1 MAIKRLY
8 ITNRARVY
16 LITTKT
22 HISTLIR
29 DKGFSVQELSYK
41 TQIPLS
47 SLIKWLN
54 QNNELHIP
62 LPAVVVIAQALNVSV
77 RDMLPPDNIP
87 QAESDRYLAIEVFLQ
102 APEAHTVMMA
112 NVYKQ
117 MVSSIR

>member
-62 LPAVVVIAQALNVSV
+62 LPAVVVIAQALNFSV

-87 QAESDRYLAIEVFLQ
+87 QAESDRYRAIEVFLQ

>member
-29 DKGFSVQELSYK
+29 DKGFSVQELSHK

-87 QAESDRYLAIEVFLQ
+87 QAESDRYRAIEVFLQ

>member
-22 HISTLIR
+22 HISSLIR
-29 DKGFSVQELSYK
+29 DKGFSVQELSSK

-47 SLIKWLN
+47 SLIKWLS

-62 LPAVVVIAQALNVSV
+62 LPAVVVIAHALNVSV

-87 QAESDRYLAIEVFLQ
+87 QAETDRYRAIEVFLQ
-102 APEAHTVMMA
+102 APESHTVMMA
-112 NVYKQ
+112 SVYKQ

>member
-54 QNNELHIP
+54 HNNELHIP

-87 QAESDRYLAIEVFLQ
+87 QTESDRYRAIEVFLQ

>member
-8 ITNRARVY
+8 VTNRVRVY
-16 LITTKT
+16 LNTTKA
-22 HISTLIR
+22 HISSVIR
-29 DKGFSVQELSYK
+29 DHGFSVQELSRK
-41 TQIPLS
+41 TKIPLS
-47 SLIKWLN
+47 NLIRWLS
-54 QNNELHIP
+54 QSSDLHIP

-87 QAESDRYLAIEVFLQ
+87 QAESDRYRAIEVFLQ

-112 NVYKQ
+112 SVYKQ

>member
-54 QNNELHIP
+54 HNNELHIP

-87 QAESDRYLAIEVFLQ
+87 QAESDRYRAIEVFLQ

>member
-54 QNNELHIP
+54 HNNELHIP

-87 QAESDRYLAIEVFLQ
+87 QTESDRYRAIEVFLQ
-102 APEAHTVMMA
+102 APEAHAVMMA

>member
-62 LPAVVVIAQALNVSV
+62 LPAVVVIAHALNVSV

-87 QAESDRYLAIEVFLQ
+87 QAESDRYRAIEVFLQ